1 MFKKSLGLLTAAL
14 LLVGCATTASPSA
27 SAPASGSAAPA
38 SSAASKGSIVS
49 FINGSLGDGAFFDDA
64 ESGIQK
70 LKAEGYTTQSIQST
84 AGNQVQYKSTL
95 EQLSDGKYKYVICG
109 SADLKDILTDVADKY
124 PNQKYIMYDETVDA
138 PNVASIMYR
147 QNEGSFLAGV
157 LSALVT
163 TNKDKFP
170 MATGKKIVGLVAG
183 QDGPVIQDFIVGFK
197 KGVESVDPAI
207 QVKVSFVGAWDNPN
221 KGYDQAKV
229 MYDAGADVVYQ
240 VAGGSGIGVLKAAA
254 ATKRY
259 AIGVDSN
266 QNAVQKGYVLAS
278 MLKRIGDSLVKA
290 VHDADAGTLE
300 FGKVTWYGLAN
311 DGVGLTF
318 ENNGDIVPADIQA
331 KIKELGAKVASGEIT
346 VPSTIG

>member
-147 QNEGSFLAGV
+147 QNEGRSSPACCPPWSRPTRTSSRWPPARRS
-157 LSALVT
+157 SASSPART
-163 TNKDKFP
+163 
-170 MATGKKIVGLVAG
+170 ARSSGLHRWLQEG
-183 QDGPVIQDFIVGFK
+183 C
-197 KGVESVDPAI
+197 
-207 QVKVSFVGAWDNPN
+207 
-221 KGYDQAKV
+221 
-229 MYDAGADVVYQ
+229 
-240 VAGGSGIGVLKAAA
+240 
-254 ATKRY
+254 
-259 AIGVDSN
+259 
-266 QNAVQKGYVLAS
+266 
-278 MLKRIGDSLVKA
+278 
-290 VHDADAGTLE
+290 
-300 FGKVTWYGLAN
+300 
-311 DGVGLTF
+311 GVGRPGHPG
-318 ENNGDIVPADIQA
+318 EGVVRGR
-331 KIKELGAKVASGEIT
+331 LGQPEQGL
-346 VPSTIG
+346 

>member
-1 MFKKSLGLLTAAL
+1 MFKKTIGLLAAAA
-14 LLVGCATTASPSA
+14 LLVGCT
-27 SAPASGSAAPA
+27 SAPAATSAAPA
-38 SSAASKGSIVS
+38 TSAASSAAAKPAIAS

-84 AGNQVQYKSTL
+84 AGNQVQYKATM
-95 EQLSDGKYKYVICG
+95 EQLSDGKYKYVVCG
-109 SADLKDILTDVADKY
+109 SADLKDILTDVAEKY
-124 PNQKYIMYDETVDA
+124 PNQQYLIYDETVDA

-157 LSALVT
+157 LAALVT

-183 QDGPVIQDFIVGFK
+183 QDGPVIQDFIGGYK
-197 KGVESVDPAI
+197 KGVESVDPSI

-221 KGYDQAKV
+221 KGYDQAKA
-229 MYDAGADVVYQ
+229 MFDGGADVVYQ
-240 VAGGSGIGVLKAAA
+240 VAGGSGMGVLKAAKD
-254 ATKRY
+254 TKRY

-278 MLKRIGDSLVKA
+278 MLKRIGDSLVTA
-290 VHDADAGTLE
+290 IHDADGGKLE
-300 FGKVTWYGLAN
+300 FGKTTWYGLAN
-311 DGVGLTF
+311 EGVGLTF
-318 ENNGDIVPADIQA
+318 EDNGDIVPADIQA
-331 KIKELGAKVASGEIT
+331 KIKDLGAKVASGEIT